1 MSFAGA
7 GDGRTESMREGHRNQ
22 ASLQYERE
30 EGCGMGTKEFP
41 PQPHFNAA
49 FAGDFPPCGIVD
61 EILKIV
67 LLHFGEI
74 SL

>member
-1 MSFAGA
+1 
-7 GDGRTESMREGHRNQ
+7 
-22 ASLQYERE
+22 
-30 EGCGMGTKEFP
+30 MGTKEFP